1 MTLKINNEELEL
13 VYSFRSALYFEQIAG
28 HNLDFNTLTAN
39 DLVTLFYSVT
49 ISSLQKAKKPVI
61 TMIDFLD
68 VIDDNGGEK
77 CLTDFTTWYVDVLK
91 AQYEV
96 LAQEEEDKKAKKVSK
111 KKAN

>member
-1 MTLKINNEELEL
+1 MILKINNEDITLL
-13 VYSFRSALYFEQIAG
+13 YSFRSSLYFEQIAG

-49 ISSLQKAKKPVI
+49 IASLQKAKKPII

-96 LAQEEEDKKAKKVSK
+96 LAQEEDNKAKNVSK
-111 KKAN
+111 KKDN

>member
-1 MTLKINNEELEL
+1 MILKINNEDITL
-13 VYSFRSALYFEQIAG
+13 VYSFRSSLYFEQIAG

-49 ISSLQKAKKPVI
+49 IASLQKAKKPII

-96 LAQEEEDKKAKKVSK
+96 LAQEEDNKAKNVSK
-111 KKAN
+111 KKDN

>member
-1 MTLKINNEELEL
+1 MTLKINNEDITL
-13 VYSFRSALYFEQIAG
+13 VYSFRSSLYFEQIAG

-49 ISSLQKAKKPVI
+49 TASLQKAKKPII

-96 LAQEEEDKKAKKVSK
+96 LAQEEDNKAKNVSK
-111 KKAN
+111 KKDN

>member
-1 MTLKINNEELEL
+1 MTLKINNEDITL
-13 VYSFRSALYFEQIAG
+13 VYSFRSSLYFEQIAG

-49 ISSLQKAKKPVI
+49 IASLQKAKKPII

-77 CLTDFTTWYVDVLK
+77 CLTDFTTWYVGVLK
-91 AQYEV
+91 TQYDV
-96 LAQEEEDKKAKKVSK
+96 LAQEEDNKAKNVSK
-111 KKAN
+111 KKDN

>member
-1 MTLKINNEELEL
+1 MILKINNEDITL
-13 VYSFRSALYFEQIAG
+13 VYSFRSSLYFEQIAG

-49 ISSLQKAKKPVI
+49 IASLQKAKKPVI

-77 CLTDFTTWYVDVLK
+77 CLSDFTTWYVDVLK

-96 LAQEEEDKKAKKVSK
+96 LAQEEDNKAKNVSK
-111 KKAN
+111 KKDN

>member
-1 MTLKINNEELEL
+1 MTLKINNEDITL
-13 VYSFRSALYFEQIAG
+13 VYSFRSSLYFEQIAG

-49 ISSLQKAKKPVI
+49 IASLQKAKKPII
-61 TMIDFLD
+61 TMLDFLD

-96 LAQEEEDKKAKKVSK
+96 LAQEEDNKAKNVSK
-111 KKAN
+111 KKDN

>member
-1 MTLKINNEELEL
+1 MTLKINNEDITL
-13 VYSFRSALYFEQIAG
+13 VYSFRSSLYFEQIAG
-28 HNLDFNTLTAN
+28 HNIDFNTLTAN

-49 ISSLQKAKKPVI
+49 IASLQKAKKPII

-96 LAQEEEDKKAKKVSK
+96 LAQEEDNKAKNVSK
-111 KKAN
+111 KKDN

>member
-1 MTLKINNEELEL
+1 MTLKINNEDITLL
-13 VYSFRSALYFEQIAG
+13 YSFRSSLYFEQIAG

-49 ISSLQKAKKPVI
+49 IASLQKAKKPII

-77 CLTDFTTWYVDVLK
+77 CLTDFTTWYVEVLK

-96 LAQEEEDKKAKKVSK
+96 LAQEEDNKAKNVSK
-111 KKAN
+111 KKDN

>member
-1 MTLKINNEELEL
+1 MTLKINNEDITL
-13 VYSFRSALYFEQIAG
+13 VYSFRSSLYFEQIAG

-39 DLVTLFYSVT
+39 DLVTLFYSVV
-49 ISSLQKAKKPVI
+49 IASLQKAKKPVI

-77 CLTDFTTWYVDVLK
+77 CLTDFTTWYVDILK

-96 LAQEEEDKKAKKVSK
+96 LAQEEDKKTKKVSK
-111 KKAN
+111 KKTN

>member
-1 MTLKINNEELEL
+1 MILKINNEDITL
-13 VYSFRSALYFEQIAG
+13 VYSFRSSLYFEQIAG

-49 ISSLQKAKKPVI
+49 IASLQKAKKPVI

-77 CLTDFTTWYVDVLK
+77 CLTDFTTWYVDVIK

-96 LAQEEEDKKAKKVSK
+96 LAQEEDNKAKNVSK
-111 KKAN
+111 KKDN

>member
-1 MTLKINNEELEL
+1 MILKINNEDITL
-13 VYSFRSALYFEQIAG
+13 VYSFRSSLYFEQIAG

-49 ISSLQKAKKPVI
+49 IASLQKAKKPII

-77 CLTDFTTWYVDVLK
+77 CLTDFTTWYVGVLK
-91 AQYEV
+91 TQYEV
-96 LAQEEEDKKAKKVSK
+96 LAQEEDNKAKNVSK
-111 KKAN
+111 KKDN

>member
-1 MTLKINNEELEL
+1 MTLKINNEDITL
-13 VYSFRSALYFEQIAG
+13 VYSFRSSLYFEQIAG

-49 ISSLQKAKKPVI
+49 IASLQKAKKPVI

-96 LAQEEEDKKAKKVSK
+96 LAQEEDKKAKNVSK

>member
-1 MTLKINNEELEL
+1 MILKINNEDITL
-13 VYSFRSALYFEQIAG
+13 VYSFRSSLYFEQIAG

-49 ISSLQKAKKPVI
+49 IASLQKAKKPVI

-96 LAQEEEDKKAKKVSK
+96 LAQEEDNKAKNVSK
-111 KKAN
+111 KKDN

>member
-1 MTLKINNEELEL
+1 MTLKINNEDITLL
-13 VYSFRSALYFEQIAG
+13 YSFRSSLYFEQIAG

-49 ISSLQKAKKPVI
+49 IASLQKAKKPII

-96 LAQEEEDKKAKKVSK
+96 LAQEEDNKAKNVSK
-111 KKAN
+111 KKDN

>member
-1 MTLKINNEELEL
+1 MTLKINNEDITL
-13 VYSFRSALYFEQIAG
+13 VYSFRSSLYFEQIAG

-39 DLVTLFYSVT
+39 DLVTLYYSVT
-49 ISSLQKAKKPVI
+49 IASLQKAKKPII

-96 LAQEEEDKKAKKVSK
+96 LTQEEDNKAKNVSK
-111 KKAN
+111 KKDN

>member
-1 MTLKINNEELEL
+1 MTLKINNEDITL
-13 VYSFRSALYFEQIAG
+13 VYSFRSSLYFEQIAG

-49 ISSLQKAKKPVI
+49 IASLQKAKKPII

-77 CLTDFTTWYVDVLK
+77 CLTDFTTWYIGVLK
-91 AQYEV
+91 TQYEV
-96 LAQEEEDKKAKKVSK
+96 LVQEEDNKAKNVSK
-111 KKAN
+111 KKDN

>member
-1 MTLKINNEELEL
+1 MTLKINNEDITL
-13 VYSFRSALYFEQIAG
+13 VYSFRSSLYFEQIAG

-49 ISSLQKAKKPVI
+49 IASLQKAKKPII

-96 LAQEEEDKKAKKVSK
+96 LAQEEDNKAKNVSK
-111 KKAN
+111 KKDN

>member
-1 MTLKINNEELEL
+1 MTLKINNEDITL

-49 ISSLQKAKKPVI
+49 IASLQKAKKPVI

-68 VIDDNGGEK
+68 VIDDNGGDK
-77 CLTDFTTWYVDVLK
+77 CLTDFTEWYVDVLK

-96 LAQEEEDKKAKKVSK
+96 LVQEEDKKTKKVSK